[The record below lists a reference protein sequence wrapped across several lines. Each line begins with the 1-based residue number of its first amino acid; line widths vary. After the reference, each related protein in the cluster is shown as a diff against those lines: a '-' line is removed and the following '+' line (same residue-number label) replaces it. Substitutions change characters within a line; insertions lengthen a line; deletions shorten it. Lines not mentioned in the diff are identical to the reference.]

1 MITATYHN
9 MLNIVNKIFGGLSS
23 KNLKAYDK
31 IVKNINDLEAE
42 ISKLDNQELKNKTQY
57 FKNQFDKKQKTIDDI
72 LPEAFAVVREASK
85 RTLKMR
91 HFDVQLIG
99 GIVLHEGKIAEM
111 KTGEG
116 KTLAATLSVYL
127 NVIAGKS
134 VHIVTVNDYLAKR
147 DSEWMGQIYN
157 FLNLSV
163 GCVNSQTL
171 HENRPRE
178 YEKDIVYATNNEI
191 GFDYLRDNLKGD
203 YESLCFKKDA
213 FAIVDEVDS
222 ILIDE
227 ARTPLVI
234 SAESNTSVDLFPQ
247 INKIIKLFKDSDY
260 EINEEGKSVL
270 LTNEGM
276 EFAEKLLLENNLIK
290 EGTLQDLDNMTLNHN
305 IIQALRA
312 HKLFIRDKDYI
323 LKDKQV
329 VIIDDLS
336 GRPMEGR
343 RYGDGLHQAIEAKE
357 GLTIQKE
364 NQTIASV
371 TYQNFFRSY
380 SKLSGMTGTAQT
392 EANEFEGI
400 YNLEVVSIPP
410 NLKIN
415 RDDQNDQIYMTKKEK
430 YDAVINL
437 VKERHDKLQPIL
449 IGTTSV
455 ENSELISK
463 MLKSKNINHSIL
475 NAKHHEK
482 EAEIIEKSGLPGN
495 VTIST
500 NMAGRGTDI
509 KLGNDDEALKNKSID
524 AGGLLV
530 IGTERHESRRIDNQ
544 LRGRSGRQGD
554 IGESIFFLSLEDDLM
569 RIFGSKTLENV
580 LGKLGLKEGE
590 AITHSLIT
598 KSLERAQQKVE
609 ANNYDIRKQ
618 ILKFDDILN
627 DQRKIIYQ
635 NRKEILTTKDQSKII
650 NEMIDDYI
658 NELITICIPPK
669 KYSHEWDSEL
679 LRSSLEETFKINLP
693 ISNWFEEDGVD
704 EEEII
709 KRVKDQVNQKLKDK
723 KNKYS
728 EELFKFAEKR
738 VMLFQLDKDWR
749 EHLAAMDMLRGS
761 VNLRA
766 MGGKDP
772 FFEYKNE
779 SFNYFD
785 EMLSNQN
792 ERVLKTLFGLE
803 LISENKDSIQNKQP
817 NRIITKKIGRNDPC
831 PCGSGKKYKVCHG
844 S

>member
-1 MITATYHN
+1 
-9 MLNIVNKIFGGLSS
+9 
-23 KNLKAYDK
+23 
-31 IVKNINDLEAE
+31 
-42 ISKLDNQELKNKTQY
+42 
-57 FKNQFDKKQKTIDDI
+57 
-72 LPEAFAVVREASK
+72 
-85 RTLKMR
+85 
-91 HFDVQLIG
+91 
-99 GIVLHEGKIAEM
+99 
-111 KTGEG
+111 
-116 KTLAATLSVYL
+116 
-127 NVIAGKS
+127 
-134 VHIVTVNDYLAKR
+134 
-147 DSEWMGQIYN
+147 
-157 FLNLSV
+157 
-163 GCVNSQTL
+163 
-171 HENRPRE
+171 
-178 YEKDIVYATNNEI
+178 
-191 GFDYLRDNLKGD
+191 
-203 YESLCFKKDA
+203 
-213 FAIVDEVDS
+213 
-222 ILIDE
+222 
-227 ARTPLVI
+227 
-234 SAESNTSVDLFPQ
+234 
-247 INKIIKLFKDSDY
+247 
-260 EINEEGKSVL
+260 
-270 LTNEGM
+270 
-276 EFAEKLLLENNLIK
+276 
-290 EGTLQDLDNMTLNHN
+290 
-305 IIQALRA
+305 
-312 HKLFIRDKDYI
+312 
-323 LKDKQV
+323 
-329 VIIDDLS
+329 
-336 GRPMEGR
+336 MEGR

-392 EANEFEGI
+392 EASEFEGI
-400 YNLEVVSIPP
+400 YNLAVVSIPP

-437 VKERHDKLQPIL
+437 VKERHEKLQPIL

-509 KLGNDDEALKNKSID
+509 KLGNDDEALKNQSIV

-635 NRKEILTTKDQSKII
+635 NRKEILTTKDQSKIV

-658 NELITICIPPK
+658 DDLITICIPAK

-704 EEEII
+704 EEEIV

-728 EELFKFAEKR
+728 EELFEFAEKR
-738 VMLFQLDKDWR
+738 VMLFQLDRDWR

-803 LISENKDSIQNKQP
+803 LISENKDSIKNKQP